1 MNSEINTVNSYTRQ
15 LKVEVPW
22 EELQEKYS
30 TFLQKFSRRIRLPG
44 FRKGKVPLKLV
55 RQQYGATVDVEF
67 AETMVQETYLKAL
80 EEQGL
85 DPINQATIQGI
96 QFTEGTPLRFEATFE
111 VEPEVELLPYTK
123 GFKVEQVIYDADE
136 EDVNQAIEDLRK
148 QQAELRT
155 VEGTLEEGY
164 YLLADLQ
171 EIEESGM
178 PLIGRKLENRYFQL
192 IPESP
197 LGAENFP
204 ILIGARVGDTRRI
217 AIENEDGNRVHY
229 ELTVKEITEQ
239 ILPEIDDDFAKQ
251 VDPNA
256 ENLEQLR
263 DILRGRIH
271 AAFERESNRKLH
283 NDISDH
289 FIRNTDVEVP
299 ASLFEN
305 YLDTIVAD
313 LEQQGYDSKDI
324 DRENLREQH
333 RASIVW
339 NLKWYLIRKK
349 LLESEEI
356 AIDDEA
362 VEGRIQ
368 QLIAE
373 DEDKANQI
381 RNYYHRPEN
390 RRNLRQDLISD
401 ALFEKLKTYT
411 KIKVIHK
418 PSSELRKAR

>member
-1 MNSEINTVNSYTRQ
+1 VNSELNIVNSYTRQ

-30 TFLQKFSRRIRLPG
+30 TFLQKFSRRVRLPG

-55 RQQYGATVDVEF
+55 RQQYGATVDAEF

-80 EEQGL
+80 EEKGL

-96 QFTEGTPLRFEATFE
+96 QFADGMPLRFEATFE
-111 VEPEVELLPYTK
+111 IEPEVELPPYAK

-136 EDVNQAIEDLRK
+136 EDVNQAIDDLRK

-155 VEGTLEEGY
+155 VEGALEEGY

-178 PLIGRKLENRYFQL
+178 PLIGRKLEDRYFQM
-192 IPESP
+192 IPDSP
-197 LGAENFP
+197 LGGENFP
-204 ILIGARVGDTRRI
+204 VLIGAHVGDTRRI
-217 AIENEDGNRVHY
+217 AIENEQGNRVHY

-239 ILPEIDDDFAKQ
+239 ILPDMDDNFAKQ

-263 DILRGRIH
+263 DIINGRIH
-271 AAFERESNRKLH
+271 AAYERESSRKLH

-289 FIRNTDVEVP
+289 FVRNTDVEVP
-299 ASLFEN
+299 ESLFEN
-305 YLDTIVAD
+305 YLDTLVAD
-313 LEQQGYDSKDI
+313 LERQGYASKDI
-324 DRENLREQH
+324 DRESLREQH

-349 LLESEEI
+349 LLDAEEI
-356 AIDDEA
+356 TIDEEA
-362 VEGRIQ
+362 VEARIQ

-373 DEDKANQI
+373 DEDKSSQI
-381 RNYYHRPEN
+381 RNYYRRPEN
-390 RRNLRQDLISD
+390 RRNLRQDLLSD
-401 ALFEKLKTYT
+401 ALFEKLKTYI

-418 PSSELRKAR
+418 PSRELRKAS